1 MTSEIL
7 YWLIVG
13 GSLIGF
19 AACCIRIGYIVAR
32 MGPR

>member
-13 GSLIGF
+13 GSLIGLIV
-19 AACCIRIGYIVAR
+19 CCIRIGHIVAR